1 MAKKALLTGL
11 SVLLAF
17 ATAGPLWAQS
27 TASLQGTVT
36 DAQGAVVP
44 GASVTAS
51 NQATGV
57 LRSALTDSAG
67 YYQMA
72 ALPVGTYQV
81 EARLTGFQPRVLKG
95 IALEVART
103 AVVNVQLS
111 VSTVSEVVAVTAEAP
126 SIDTATT
133 SVGQVINQRT
143 VQDIPL
149 NGRHFVDLGL
159 LIPGSVAPPQNGF
172 LSAPLRGQGSFAF
185 NTAGA
190 REDTVNFMINGV
202 NLNDMAQ
209 NQITFQ
215 PSINTVQEF
224 KVDNSTFSA
233 QYGRNS
239 GAIVNIATRS
249 GSNDLHGE
257 VFEFL
262 RNQRFDSRNRF
273 ATAKSPFNRNQFGAN
288 LGGPLVKS
296 RTFFFVTYEGLRQRQ
311 GLDLNSGVLT
321 DAERA
326 RVTDPVSQKLLSLIP
341 EPNAVGSRGEGRF
354 IGSASANVNIDQ
366 GTGDLSHQISNG
378 DNLHAYYAFQRDQ
391 RVEPN
396 LQGNTIPG
404 FGDTR
409 HSHRMIGTVNEVHT
423 FSPSTVNELR
433 FGFNKINITFQPNA
447 ELNPADFG
455 ISDGVTS
462 TIGIPQITVGGI
474 ALNFGGPS
482 NFPQGRID
490 TSYVLSDTLTHLQG
504 RHSLKFGGE
513 YRRFKNHNFTSDTGT
528 FSYATLADFQAGTGN
543 AFNITLGDRPS
554 DIVQQALGAFVEDTF
569 KVNSALTLE
578 LGLRW
583 DSFLAPT
590 DEQDRFVVFDP
601 VKVALERVGAGI
613 DHPYGTSNDLEPRV
627 GLVWDPFKNGKT
639 IVRAAYAILAD
650 QPVTNA
656 ISPTSANPPLAV
668 PLNISGPVRLDNAVA
683 AARAVGLAPNTID
696 ADFRGARSQSFNL
709 NLQREMPGGIGMMIG
724 YFGSRGDHL
733 RLTRNLNQ
741 FINGVRPYPRLS
753 ADSPIS
759 AGATLGNITD
769 ISSSGKSW
777 YNAMWV
783 TANKRL
789 ARGLQFNASYTL
801 SKSEDYNSLNSSAQ
815 VIQDAYNPADS
826 KGPSDYDARHRFV
839 LNAIYELPFKGNRFA
854 EGWQIGV
861 ISQGQTGN
869 PINILTN
876 INTFTG
882 VATLRPDLVGD
893 LHVIGNSNQWFS
905 SAVCDPRIA
914 GSCTASSVFALP
926 VSASGVFHFGNL
938 PRNAIYGPSFYTT
951 DLSLV
956 KNTKM
961 GGATL
966 QVRAE
971 VFDLFNHANLGQPG
985 RIALV
990 GSTAFGV
997 ITNTRFP
1004 TGDSG
1009 SSRQIQFAAKLLF

>member
-1 MAKKALLTGL
+1 MAKKALRFGL
-11 SVLLAF
+11 AALLAF
-17 ATAGPLWAQS
+17 ATAAPLWAQS
-27 TASLQGTVT
+27 TAALQGTVT

-44 GASVTAS
+44 GVSVTAS
-51 NQATGV
+51 NAATGIQRTAV
-57 LRSALTDSAG
+57 TDSAG
-67 YYQMA
+67 FYQMA
-72 ALPVGTYQV
+72 ALPVGAYQV
-81 EARLTGFQPRVLKG
+81 EARLAGFQPRVLKG
-95 IALEVART
+95 VALEVART

-111 VSTVSEVVAVTAEAP
+111 VSAVTEVVAVTAEAP
-126 SIDTATT
+126 TIDSTT
-133 SVGQVINQRT
+133 SSVGQVINQRT

-172 LSAPLRGQGSFAF
+172 LTAPLRGQGSFAF

-202 NLNDMAQ
+202 NLNDMVQ

-249 GSNDLHGE
+249 GTNDMHGE
-257 VFEFL
+257 VFEFM

-273 ATAKSPFNRNQFGAN
+273 ATTKSPFKRNQFGAN
-288 LGGPLVKS
+288 LGGPLLKS

-326 RVTDPVSQKLLSLIP
+326 RVTDPVSQKLLALIP
-341 EPNAVGSRGEGRF
+341 QANAVGSRGEGRF
-354 IGSASANVNIDQ
+354 IGNASANVNIDQ
-366 GTGDLSHQISNG
+366 GTGDLSHQLSTS
-378 DNLHAYYAFQRDQ
+378 DSLHAYYAFQRDQ

-409 HSHRMIGTVNEVHT
+409 HSHRMIGTLNEVHT
-423 FSPSTVNELR
+423 FSPTTVNELR
-433 FGFNKINITFQPNA
+433 FGFNRINITFQPNA

-462 TIGIPQITVGGI
+462 NIGIPQIAVGGI

-490 TSYVLSDTLTHLQG
+490 STFVLSDTLTHLRG
-504 RHSLKFGGE
+504 RHSLKIGGE

-528 FSYATLADFQAGTGN
+528 FGYASLADFMTGTGN

-554 DIVQQALGAFVEDTF
+554 DVVQQAFGAFVEDSF
-569 KVNSALTLE
+569 KVTSSLSFD

-590 DEQDRFVVFDP
+590 DAQDRFVVFDP
-601 VKVALERVGAGI
+601 ARVALVRVGSGI
-613 DHPYGTSNDLEPRV
+613 DHPYGTSNDIEPRV
-627 GLVWDPFKNGKT
+627 GLIWDPFKNGKT

-656 ISPTSANPPLAV
+656 ITPVTANPPLAV
-668 PLNISGPVRLDNAVA
+668 PLNVAGAVRLDNAVA

-696 ADFRGARSQSFNL
+696 ADFRGARSHSFNF
-709 NLQREMPGGIGMMIG
+709 NVQRELPGGIGMMIG

-741 FINGVRPYPRLS
+741 FINGVRPYPRLA
-753 ADSPIS
+753 ADSAIS
-759 AGATLGNITD
+759 PGATLGNITD
-769 ISSSGKSW
+769 ISSTGKSW
-777 YNAMWV
+777 YDALWV

-801 SKSEDYNSLNSSAQ
+801 SKSQDYNSLNSSAQ
-815 VIQDAYNPADS
+815 VIQDAYNPAGS

-839 LNAIYELPFKGNRFA
+839 VNAIWALPFKGNQLA
-854 EGWQIGV
+854 EGWQIGI

-893 LHVIGNSNQWFS
+893 LHVIGDPNQWFS
-905 SAVCDPRIA
+905 NAVCDPRIA

-926 VSASGVFHFGNL
+926 VSATGQFHFGSL
-938 PRNAIYGPSFYTT
+938 PRNAVYGPSFYTT
-951 DLSLV
+951 DLSVV
-956 KNTKM
+956 KNTKL

-966 QVRAE
+966 QIRAE
-971 VFDLFNHANLGQPG
+971 VFDLFNHPNLGQPG
-985 RIALV
+985 RTATI
-990 GSTAFGV
+990 GSASFGV

-1009 SSRQIQFAAKLLF
+1009 SSRQIQFAAKVSF